1 MLMFFG
7 ADPLYLL
14 LVTPA
19 LALAGWAQ
27 ARIMS
32 AYREGSKYRAQS
44 GVTGAQAAQ
53 IVMQEGGVSGV
64 AIEPVAGQLTD
75 HYDPSHKIL
84 RLSEGNFQEDSL
96 AAVGVAAHEAGHAI
110 QDATHYPLLV
120 VRNLMVP
127 LAGLGSNASMLLLIG
142 GVAMQW
148 PALMYLAIGLFSLA
162 VLFQVVNLP
171 VEFNASRRARAMLQE
186 SGLVSPQEDVVVGEV
201 LNAAALTYVAATLT
215 GVSQL
220 LYFLIRTG
228 AVGGRN
234 NREDDVA

>member
-1 MLMFFG
+1 MFFG

-19 LALAGWAQ
+19 LLLAGWAQ
-27 ARIMS
+27 SRIMS
-32 AYREGSKYRAQS
+32 AYREGSRYRASS

-53 IVMQEGGVSGV
+53 VVMQEGGVQGV

-75 HYDPSHKIL
+75 HYDPSHKVL
-84 RLSEGNFQEDSL
+84 RLSEGNYQEDSL

-142 GVAMQW
+142 GIALQW
-148 PALMYLAIGLFSLA
+148 PALMYVAIALFSLA

-171 VEFNASRRARAMLQE
+171 VEFNASRRAREKLQE
-186 SGLVSPQEDVVVGEV
+186 SGLVSPEEDVVVGKV
-201 LNAAALTYVAATLT
+201 LNAAAMTYVAATLT
-215 GVSQL
+215 GVAQL
-220 LYFLIRTG
+220 AYFILRSGIGR
-228 AVGGRN
+228 GGR
-234 NREDDVA
+234 DDDRTA

>member
-1 MLMFFG
+1 MFFG

-27 ARIMS
+27 ARIMA
-32 AYREGSKYRAQS
+32 AYREGSRFRASS

-53 IVMQEGGVSGV
+53 VVMEEGGVRGV

-84 RLSEGNFQEDSL
+84 RLSAGNFQEDSL

-127 LAGLGSNASMLLLIG
+127 LASLGSNASMLLLIG

-148 PALMYLAIGLFSLA
+148 PALMYVAIGLFSLA

-186 SGLVSPQEDVVVGEV
+186 SGLVSPQEDEVVGKV
-201 LNAAALTYVAATLT
+201 LNAAAMTYVAATLT

-228 AVGGRN
+228 AVGGRGD
-234 NREDDVA
+234 RDDRGT

>member
-1 MLMFFG
+1 MFFG

-14 LVTPA
+14 LVAPA

-27 ARIMS
+27 ARITS
-32 AYREGSKYRAQS
+32 AYHEGSRYRASS
-44 GVTGAQAAQ
+44 GVTGAQAAAL
-53 IVMQEGGVSGV
+53 VMQEGGVRGV

-84 RLSEGNFQEDSL
+84 RLSAGNYQQNTL
-96 AAVGVAAHEAGHAI
+96 AAVGVAEHEAGHAI

-142 GVAMQW
+142 GIAMQW

-171 VEFNASRRARAMLQE
+171 VEFNASRRARTMLQE
-186 SGLVSPQEDVVVGEV
+186 SGLISPEEDVVVGKV
-201 LNAAALTYVAATLT
+201 LNAAAMTYVAATLT
-215 GVSQL
+215 GVAQL
-220 LYFLIRTG
+220 VYFILRSGALRGRGRDDRT
-228 AVGGRN
+228 A
-234 NREDDVA
+234 

>member
-1 MLMFFG
+1 MFFG

-14 LVTPA
+14 LVAPA
-19 LALAGWAQ
+19 LAMAAWAQ
-27 ARIMS
+27 ARITT
-32 AYREGSKYRAQS
+32 AYREGSRYRASS

-53 IVMQEGGVSGV
+53 MVMEEGGVKGV

-75 HYDPSHKIL
+75 HYDPSHKVL
-84 RLSEGNFQEDSL
+84 RLSAGNYQEDSL

-127 LAGLGSNASMLLLIG
+127 LASLGSNASMLLLIG

-148 PALMYLAIGLFSLA
+148 PALMYVAIGLFSLA
-162 VLFQVVNLP
+162 ALFQVVNLP
-171 VEFNASRRARAMLQE
+171 VEFNASRRARAKLQE
-186 SGLVSPQEDVVVGEV
+186 SGLVTPQEDEVVGKV
-201 LNAAALTYVAATLT
+201 LNAAAMTYVAATLT

-220 LYFLIRTG
+220 LYFLIRSG
-228 AVGGRN
+228 AVGGR
-234 NREDDVA
+234 REDDRSA